1 MPLLR
6 CYDSVTH
13 EAIPDA
19 PVVLG
24 YVDGNYQTWGPLNAR
39 FKSTGTVVLSV
50 TVDVKPGAD
59 VADCELGNASPADVA
74 KWARDE
80 LHARRR
86 PTIYGSVDYLQQ
98 CSRLLRNL
106 RVNPST
112 VDWFLADYVQ
122 VTPLFEHVKYPT
134 ALPKGYVAWQF
145 ADSIPV
151 GGHTIDASVVDE
163 AYAKA
168 HGYGRKA
175 HPSVKTAPVV
185 IAPEST
191 IQGPGA
197 HFLPSGWYTGAET
210 AVRVG

>member
-1 MPLLR
+1 MSLLR
-6 CYDSVTH
+6 CYDSVTA
-13 EAIPDA
+13 EAIPA
-19 PVVLG
+19 AGLVLG
-24 YVDGNYQTWGPLNAR
+24 YVDGDYQTWTALHER
-39 FKSTGTVVLSV
+39 FKDSGTVVLSV
-50 TVDVKPGAD
+50 TVNVRPGAD

-122 VTPLFEHVKYPT
+122 VAPLLEDVKWPT
-134 ALPKGYVAWQF
+134 AIPSGYVAWQF
-145 ADSIPV
+145 ADSIPLN
-151 GGHTIDASVVDE
+151 GHTIDASVVNPS
-163 AYAKA
+163 YAKA

-197 HFLPSGWYTGAET
+197 RFLPSGWYTGAEG
-210 AVRVG
+210 ALRVG